1 MQVDFWLDFCS
12 SQPRFYVT
20 KVPTSKRLGF
30 NRELLAVELR
40 SKRRF
45 WKLQVVKIMTCS
57 QKCVS
62 EIFWVRFLAIFEHA
76 FRTAGHEL
84 RASSRASE
92 SIRVYLSRYQKL
104 GWCWIKSAEM
114 DAEMDGWMDGW
125 CYWQYVAVLGLG
137 WRKQDRLQHAFFEV
151 FGLIRN
157 VTCTTW
163 QPGSFCAT
171 LFNQFFINISTHT
184 TSFDN
189 LDFKLETSLDLSVMD
204 LFKAEFD
211 WVQLPEFVSWILEAV
226 NLNPNICQTEIPKTS
241 RFLDFLADA
250 SPAFSSAAPIERL
263 VSFSWEDKWPFEL
276 SKIVWNGV
284 SSMIFTCVL
293 VFWMCVDR
301 KMQDVSCH
309 SWCSVVCKWR
319 KRDHR
324 RNALGKLRRVEHP
337 TTQNHHILS

>member
-62 EIFWVRFLAIFEHA
+62 EIFWVCFLAIFEHA

-92 SIRVYLSRYQKL
+92 SIWVDLSRYQKL
-104 GWCWIKSAEM
+104 GCWIKSAEM
-114 DAEMDGWMDGW
+114 DADGWRWTRCD
-125 CYWQYVAVLGLG
+125 WQYVAVAFVGG
-137 WRKQDRLQHAFFEV
+137 RRVEKHAFLEV
-151 FGLIRN
+151 FGLLRN

-163 QPGSFCAT
+163 RPGSFYAT
-171 LFNQFFINISTHT
+171 LFNQLFINISTHT
-184 TSFDN
+184 TSLDN
-189 LDFKLETSLDLSVMD
+189 LDFKFETSLDLSVMD

-263 VSFSWEDKWPFEL
+263 VSFSWDKFVYAFIML
-276 SKIVWNGV
+276 KD
-284 SSMIFTCVL
+284 TL
-293 VFWMCVDR
+293 
-301 KMQDVSCH
+301 
-309 SWCSVVCKWR
+309 
-319 KRDHR
+319 
-324 RNALGKLRRVEHP
+324 
-337 TTQNHHILS
+337 